1 MLHLDGTAHR
11 VDNARE
17 FYQQAVAGGLDDAA
31 AMNVDFWV
39 YQLLGM
45 SLETLVRALLVSSH
59 QTRIA
64 CHISGKDRSKTAG
77 RCHAW

>member
-39 YQLLGM
+39 NQLRGRTRHSCITYSIISSALARSNGAI
-45 SLETLVRALLVSSH
+45 VRRAF
-59 QTRIA
+59 R
-64 CHISGKDRSKTAG
+64 
-77 RCHAW
+77 